1 MTQEIIFDIEEL
13 DTKEAKEVF
22 TSKQITDIR
31 AIMRYGIATLTKT
44 TPTKNSVKASVRCR
58 KTNTSTAYEIVIAF

>member
-31 AIMRYGIATLTKT
+31 AIMRYGIATLTK
-44 TPTKNSVKASVRCR
+44 KGIKASVRCR